1 MSNNYLDGFQL
12 GVYGILLQDVNYLGR
27 QGLIL
32 FTNHLA
38 LPSSA
43 DSHPRG
49 WGRGAGV
56 GRSVHWGGGGRE
68 WGGGSVCV
76 CVGGGG
82 EASAPVLPSNNR
94 PPILC
99 LREQQIKPQTPCT
112 CSAVNIYRCCF
123 FQFI

>member
-12 GVYGILLQDVNYLGR
+12 GVYGILLQGVNYSGK

-32 FTNHLA
+32 STNHLA

-43 DSHPRG
+43 DSNPRG

-56 GRSVHWGGGGRE
+56 GRSVHWGGGG
-68 WGGGSVCV
+68 GGRRGECV
-76 CVGGGG
+76 AGGGGGG

-99 LREQQIKPQTPCT
+99 LREQQIKPLTPCT
-112 CSAVNIYRCCF
+112 CSAVNI
-123 FQFI
+123 